1 MASPEVHRGSAE
13 RTAEIEK
20 AAAER
25 TAELREK
32 GPEQGERPERNA
44 EKLAAEARAE
54 AEKQAAPA
62 EDYRPAAE
70 KETHVTHRVQGPH
83 NTEQSYKHTMQ
94 TIQRDMSAPER
105 AFSKVIHNKTVEKV
119 SDVAGTTIAR
129 PNAILSGAVCAFLIV
144 GGLYLH
150 ARYLGYELRGS
161 ETMLAF
167 LLGWALGIAFD
178 LLRGMITGK
187 R

>member
-1 MASPEVHRGSAE
+1 MATPEVHRGGVE

-25 TAELREK
+25 AAELREK
-32 GPEQGERPERNA
+32 GQEQGERPERNA

-70 KETHVTHRVQGPH
+70 KEAPAPSQIRGSRNV
-83 NTEQSYKHTMQ
+83 EQSYKHTMQ

-105 AFSKVIHNKTVEKV
+105 AFSKVIHNKAIEKV

-144 GGLYLH
+144 GALYLH

-178 LLRGMITGK
+178 LLRGMVTGK